1 MRRVFLGIALLVLIA
16 AAGRIVYKQS
26 GLVVAA
32 DDGALK
38 QLSKELGHKPDH
50 GLAIAHVRLFEAET
64 ATVKLRQTVVVAG
77 GIIQATGDDGSIAI
91 PPGCELIDGTA
102 ETLLPGLFDMHT
114 HLQSSAGLG
123 FIANGVTTVRDLGN
137 QMENLLALKRKWDSG
152 EETGPRILMA
162 GPINGSRGKGV
173 LVKTEH
179 DVQAAIDR
187 FKAAGYVQMKILG
200 NLRPELVPYVARVAH
215 AEGMRVSGH
224 VPEGMRAEQFVNAG
238 VDEIQHMNFILENFL
253 PLGISGDAAARKGGN
268 LDLHSDSVSRFID
281 LLKQKD
287 SVVDPTLNVFEA
299 KYGGHAEFQKYYSA
313 MTGMLKRLYDAG
325 IALVVGTDAPRSP
338 GVSLHR
344 EMEIWVAAGIPAPM
358 VLQMATIGAARVMSV
373 DAEIGSV
380 RAGKK
385 ADLALIDGD
394 PINSISD
401 IRKCKVVV
409 KDGAVYISE
418 DVRRAVSVRLTE

>member
-1 MRRVFLGIALLVLIA
+1 MRGVFLGIGLLTLIG
-16 AAGRIVYKQS
+16 AAGRIVYEQS
-26 GLVVAA
+26 GLAIA
-32 DDGALK
+32 SNAALK
-38 QLSKELGHKPDH
+38 QLSKELAHKPDH
-50 GLAIAHVRLFEAET
+50 GLAIIHVGLFEPET
-64 ATVKLRQTVVVAG
+64 ATVKLKQTVVVAG
-77 GIIQATGDDGSIAI
+77 GIIQATGDDGSVSI
-91 PPGCELIDGTA
+91 PRGCELIDGTA

-114 HLQSSAGLG
+114 HLQPSAGLAL
-123 FIANGVTTVRDLGN
+123 IASGVTTVRDLGN

-200 NLRPELVPYVARVAH
+200 NLRPELVPYVAQAAH

-224 VPEGMRAEQFVNAG
+224 VPEGMRADQFVNAG

-253 PLGISGDAAARKGGN
+253 PPGIYFDAAAREGGN
-268 LDLHSDSVSRFID
+268 LDLHSDSVSRFIN
-281 LLKQKD
+281 LLKQKHI
-287 SVVDPTLNVFEA
+287 VVDPTLNVFEA
-299 KYGGHAEFQKYYSA
+299 KYERRAEFQKYYSA

-325 IALVVGTDAPRSP
+325 VSLVVGTDGPRSP

-344 EMEIWVAAGIPAPM
+344 EMEIWVSAGIPAPR
-358 VLQMATIGAARVMSV
+358 VLQMATIGAARVMRV

-401 IRKCKVVV
+401 IRKCKIVV
-409 KDGAVYISE
+409 KDGVVYISE
-418 DVRRAVSVRLTE
+418 DVRRAVSVRLKE